1 MLKEKRNRWDG
12 GSTPSVT
19 GGLLLDA
26 TYKVLS
32 CLAGACAALWRFD
45 EAGGGKA
52 RVAPHQATVSVQS
65 VTRCCAMTS
74 SGPGR
79 IHITPIRAAQIK
91 ISAVAGYVVMSL
103 VMEMPAWASYEHGAR
118 VCSRGRAA
126 LCTVPFDDIGTV
138 VLP

>member
-1 MLKEKRNRWDG
+1 MGINAVRDG
-12 GSTPSVT
+12 R
-19 GGLLLDA
+19 
-26 TYKVLS
+26 
-32 CLAGACAALWRFD
+32 LAPRRDLQSPVVPRGACAALWRFD
-45 EAGGGKA
+45 EDWRWQGQGCAT
-52 RVAPHQATVSVQS
+52 QATVSVQS

-79 IHITPIRAAQIK
+79 THITPIRAAQIK

>member
-1 MLKEKRNRWDG
+1 M
-12 GSTPSVT
+12 T

-26 TYKVLS
+26 TYKVMS
-32 CLAGACAALWRFD
+32 CLAAPVRRSGALMKLAV
-45 EAGGGKA
+45 A
-52 RVAPHQATVSVQS
+52 RPGLRHTKATVSVQS

-79 IHITPIRAAQIK
+79 IHITPIRAAQIR

>member
-1 MLKEKRNRWDG
+1 
-12 GSTPSVT
+12 
-19 GGLLLDA
+19 
-26 TYKVLS
+26 
-32 CLAGACAALWRFD
+32 
-45 EAGGGKA
+45 
-52 RVAPHQATVSVQS
+52 
-65 VTRCCAMTS
+65 MTS

-79 IHITPIRAAQIK
+79 THITPIRAAQIK